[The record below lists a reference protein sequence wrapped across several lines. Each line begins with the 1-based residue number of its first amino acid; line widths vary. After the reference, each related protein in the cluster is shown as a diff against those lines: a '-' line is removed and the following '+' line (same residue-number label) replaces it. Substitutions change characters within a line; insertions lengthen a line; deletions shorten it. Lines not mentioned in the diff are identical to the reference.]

1 MSGPELDS
9 LDCKCNIQ
17 PGHDSPMS
25 SLGSSTARGSLV
37 TVSDGMQ
44 IPLHRAGPRPGLP
57 VGWRYQTGVLSAI
70 MEDWTHDTF

>member
-1 MSGPELDS
+1 
-9 LDCKCNIQ
+9 
-17 PGHDSPMS
+17 MS